1 VNIQDKSTM
10 DVIDIATHKVVANW
24 PVAPASDPTGMAVDT
39 ASHRIFVGGG
49 KALVMMDGKT
59 GKVIADVPI
68 CTGTDAT
75 AYDPGTRM
83 VFASCGDGSITAA
96 RVDGDKLTVVQTIQ
110 TARGARTMA
119 IDTSTHK
126 IYVAAQ
132 DFQAP
137 DPNAPPA
144 TPPAGR
150 GRGPAAVPDSFH
162 VLVFGMK

>member
-1 VNIQDKSTM
+1 
-10 DVIDIATHKVVANW
+10 
-24 PVAPASDPTGMAVDT
+24 
-39 ASHRIFVGGG
+39 
-49 KALVMMDGKT
+49 
-59 GKVIADVPI
+59 
-68 CTGTDAT
+68 
-75 AYDPGTRM
+75 M

-119 IDTSTHK
+119 IDTATHK

-144 TPPAGR
+144 TPPTGR